1 MRKMTNY
8 FSVKT
13 MKNLLVIILFVMGNL
28 IYAQPDSLNQYQNSI
43 FPSFKPF
50 STPRTNGRPGTVY
63 RVDKYSTTYYVQD
76 VKMLTAHKSEEG
88 DIVGRM
94 VFTSDQLLQMLNI
107 EFASDQPI
115 LAEVFVSKAL
125 REYNEQTQVDD
136 VLWEKG
142 HVEKLIADEFSN
154 YYLVRET
161 ISTKNIA
168 FRFNQ
173 EAYDKIIT
181 GAAQLTKLK
190 GKKGVLPDF
199 PYEISKKW
207 KEPRRVFYLD
217 QEIGLEPYPEEEE
230 E

>member
-1 MRKMTNY
+1 M
-8 FSVKT
+8 T
-13 MKNLLVIILFVMGNL
+13 MKTLILVIIFLIGNL
-28 IYAQPDSLNQYQNSI
+28 TFAQPDSLNQFQNSI
-43 FPSFKPF
+43 FPNFKPY

-63 RVDKYSTTYYVQD
+63 RIDRDQITYYVQD
-76 VKMLTAHKSEEG
+76 VKMLTAHSSEEG
-88 DIVGRM
+88 DIIGRM
-94 VFTSDQLLQMLNI
+94 SFSREQLLQMLNI
-107 EFASDQPI
+107 EFATDQPI
-115 LAEVFVSKAL
+115 WAEVFISNAF
-125 REYNEQTQVDD
+125 REYNEQTQVDFI
-136 VLWEKG
+136 LWEKG
-142 HVEKLIADEFSN
+142 EIEKLIVDEFST

-181 GAAQLTKLK
+181 GAGQLEKLK

-217 QEIGLEPYPEEEE
+217 QEIGLEPYPEREEE
-230 E
+230 EE